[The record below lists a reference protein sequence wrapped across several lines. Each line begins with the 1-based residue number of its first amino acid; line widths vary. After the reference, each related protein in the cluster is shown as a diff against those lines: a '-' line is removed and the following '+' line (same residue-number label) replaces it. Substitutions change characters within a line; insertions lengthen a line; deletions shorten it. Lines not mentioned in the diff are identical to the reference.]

1 MDLAASWSS
10 IQSRPGCR
18 PVKMGSCTPKGRR
31 RGLLN
36 GGGGRSTCDE
46 EEQEEEERKKKVKSE
61 NGRRGKLEEWL
72 ELYLRSGTRRLKEV
86 DSETRVLMITEAMAK
101 IDHEWFG
108 GLRYLGH
115 SFLKLGIVT
124 LLMG

>member
-1 MDLAASWSS
+1 MLAASWSS

-31 RGLLN
+31 RGILN
-36 GGGGRSTCDE
+36 GGRGRGTCDE
-46 EEQEEEERKKKVKSE
+46 EEEEEEKGKKKVKSE
-61 NGRRGKLEEWL
+61 NGRRGELEEWL
-72 ELYLRSGTRRLKEV
+72 ELYLRPGTSRLREV

-115 SFLKLGIVT
+115 SFLKLGIVAY
-124 LLMG
+124 LMG